1 MSNTAADVLV
11 NPVRIYHIVSPRKV
25 GILPT
30 AGVNDEPRFY
40 FSSGDTF
47 RVSKMWASP
56 TDGRAVLSL
65 TDGASWV
72 SEFSRRDAGRRTV
85 APVDD
90 VGALA
95 LRDELAAKAEAKPKT
110 VGCNTSNNPTQGYP
124 ATTWCRACVPF
135 HNLKGSYTSPEPS

>member
-1 MSNTAADVLV
+1 LSNTAADVLV
-11 NPVRIYHIVSPRKV
+11 NPVRIYRIVSPRKV

-56 TDGRAVLSL
+56 TDGRAVLTL

-90 VGALA
+90 VW
-95 LRDELAAKAEAKPKT
+95 
-110 VGCNTSNNPTQGYP
+110 GCSPSRRASSEGGGETQDRGLQHLQQSNAG
-124 ATTWCRACVPF
+124 
-135 HNLKGSYTSPEPS
+135 LPSHDVVSSLCPLS

>member
-40 FSSGDTF
+40 FSSADTF

-56 TDGRAVLSL
+56 TDGRAVITL
-65 TDGASWV
+65 TDGAS
-72 SEFSRRDAGRRTV
+72 
-85 APVDD
+85 
-90 VGALA
+90 
-95 LRDELAAKAEAKPKT
+95 
-110 VGCNTSNNPTQGYP
+110 
-124 ATTWCRACVPF
+124 CRV
-135 HNLKGSYTSPEPS
+135 L